1 MEQILNEGTAKTPTI
16 KANSKT
22 GMIEISGRSNPE
34 NAREFYTPLLEWF
47 SEYRVQP
54 AEETVLNINLEHFNT
69 SSSKFLL
76 DVLRT
81 IRKIKDEGHR
91 CTVNWYYEDDDE
103 EMLDSAEVYEA
114 MTDLYFNKIGYPE
127 S

>member
-1 MEQILNEGTAKTPTI
+1 MEQILNEGSAKTPTI
-16 KANSKT
+16 KVDSET